1 MEKVWF
7 IHNTKFGNSEKL
19 ANELAEKLKSNFEV
33 EVGNIKEVDL
43 KVIGNDKPIA
53 LVLAA
58 RIVAFQIDA
67 GIRKFLKKLTDVLAE
82 PIPKVAVFYTH
93 ASPWADKKKN
103 QMEKALK
110 KATCIGEICPEYLE
124 VRMQK
129 IEGPA
134 EEGYEPK
141 VDEFAIKLTSFIQ
154 S

>member
-1 MEKVWF
+1 MEKIWF

-19 ANELAEKLKSNFEV
+19 ANELADKLKANFEV
-33 EVGNIKEVDL
+33 DVGSVKEVDL
-43 KVIGNDKPIA
+43 KAIGSEKPIA

-58 RIVAFQIDA
+58 RLVAFQIDM
-67 GIRKFLKKLTDVLAE
+67 GIRKFLKKLSDALAE

-141 VDEFAIKLTSFIQ
+141 VDEFALKLTSFIQ